1 MRLGEAI
8 RRRIRR
14 QRVSYKQNKIETR
27 EGKDDK
33 VSNAM
38 VTTVPLALA
47 DPSPGSLIARL
58 VPSVLTLL
66 TQGPS
71 AAAFLQKRAAGD
83 ELTVPLAQTSIHQ
96 VAREEGNS
104 NKMGER
110 KGQENETDLDFCCWR
125 CVLTK
130 EVYGRA

>member
-33 VSNAM
+33 VSNAT
-38 VTTVPLALA
+38 VTTIPLALA
-47 DPSPGSLIARL
+47 DPSPGSLIAQL
-58 VPSVLTLL
+58 VPSVLTWL

-83 ELTVPLAQTSIHQ
+83 ELAVPLA
-96 VAREEGNS
+96 
-104 NKMGER
+104 
-110 KGQENETDLDFCCWR
+110 
-125 CVLTK
+125 
-130 EVYGRA
+130 